1 MFFLILRSYHA
12 IDTGIEFYR
21 EVGCIFVDLKD
32 TKCLERTHENAA
44 KMGVISYSNFTPDG
58 IKVKFPFL
66 HFEKDWEIQWN
77 FKNSGHINPRKL
89 VAAQQKLAKSQGCE
103 IFNDV
108 VVAIKDSKAMNG
120 GLAQLRC
127 ETGRT
132 VQARK
137 VLLCT
142 GAFTNYHDLLPE
154 DKKIDLN
161 PCKTFVVFA
170 EVSKEDAKK
179 MASMPCILSNV
190 SGKKSYTLPP
200 IKYPDGK
207 SVLAQHFVV
216 S

>member
-1 MFFLILRSYHA
+1 MRLFRA
-12 IDTGIEFYR
+12 IDIGIKFNQ

-32 TKCLERTHENAA
+32 AKCLERTHENAA
-44 KMGVISYSNFTPDG
+44 KMEVTSYSTFTPDG

-66 HFEKDWEIQWN
+66 HFEKDCEIQWN
-77 FKNSGHINPRKL
+77 YKNSGHINPRKL
-89 VAAQQKLAKSQGCE
+89 VAAQQKIAKSRGCE
-103 IFNDV
+103 IINDV
-108 VVAIKDSKAMNG
+108 VVTIKESKDRNG

-127 ETGRT
+127 ETGRM

-154 DKKIDLN
+154 DKKIDFN
-161 PCKTFVVFA
+161 TCKTFVVFA
-170 EVSKEDAKK
+170 EVSEEDAKK

-190 SGKKSYTLPP
+190 PEKRSYTLPP